1 MKQELGLDHFGDD
14 PCKGLHHHALM
25 TMIACR
31 SSSIGGLQQRGGK
44 KESTG
49 RDLRQLC
56 TRALAR
62 GVLRLRSRRSLPVAS

>member
-1 MKQELGLDHFGDD
+1 
-14 PCKGLHHHALM
+14 M

-56 TRALAR
+56 TRALGR

>member
-1 MKQELGLDHFGDD
+1 
-14 PCKGLHHHALM
+14 M
-25 TMIACR
+25 TMIACP
-31 SSSIGGLQQRGGK
+31 SSSIAGLQQRGGK

-49 RDLRQLC
+49 RDLSQLC